1 MITAS
6 SVSSELITIHASSEV
21 VWSILIDFEN
31 YALWNDFC
39 PKIDGKLELGEAVTM
54 QVDLGFGLQENI
66 EYITKIEPYHTLV
79 WSMENNP
86 GDPIHADRY
95 QSLVSLDEEC
105 CTYETV
111 DYFSGDGVALMID
124 QMGQQIEAGF
134 NQCARG
140 LKSRAEDL
148 YRQIKSGD
156 I

>member
-6 SVSSELITIHASSEV
+6 SVSSELITIQSPSEV
-21 VWSILIDFEN
+21 VWSILVDFKN

-39 PKIDGKLELGEAVTM
+39 PKIDGKLELGEVVTM
-54 QVDLGFGLQENI
+54 QVDLGFGLQKNV

-95 QSLVSLDEEC
+95 QILVSLNEKS

-111 DYFSGDGVALMID
+111 DYFSGDEVALMIE
-124 QMGQQIEAGF
+124 QVGQQIEAGF

-140 LKSRAEDL
+140 LKLRAEDL
-148 YRQIKSGD
+148 YQQIKSD
-156 I
+156 NI

>member
-6 SVSSELITIHASSEV
+6 SVSSELITIHAPSEV

-54 QVDLGFGLQENI
+54 QVDLGFGLQENV

-111 DYFSGDGVALMID
+111 DYFSGDGVALMIE

-148 YRQIKSGD
+148 YLQTNRDNI
-156 I
+156 

>member
-6 SVSSELITIHASSEV
+6 SVSSELITIQSPSKV
-21 VWSILIDFEN
+21 VWNILVDFEN

-54 QVDLGFGLQENI
+54 QVDLGFGLQKNV

-95 QSLVSLDEEC
+95 QSLVSLDEKR

-111 DYFSGDGVALMID
+111 DYFSGDGVALMIE

>member
-6 SVSSELITIHASSEV
+6 SVSSELITIHSPSEV
-21 VWSILIDFEN
+21 VWSILVDFEN
-31 YALWNDFC
+31 YALWNEFC

-54 QVDLGFGLQENI
+54 KVDLGFGLQENV
-66 EYITKIEPYHTLV
+66 EYITKIEPYRMLV

-95 QSLVSLDEEC
+95 QKLVSLDEEC

-111 DYFSGDGVALMID
+111 DYFSGDGVPLMIE
-124 QMGQQIEAGF
+124 QMGEHIETGF

-140 LKSRAEDL
+140 LKSRAEEL
-148 YRQIKSGD
+148 YRKIKSGNV
-156 I
+156 

>member
-6 SVSSELITIHASSEV
+6 SVSSELLTIQAPREV
-21 VWSILIDFEN
+21 VWSILVDFEN

-54 QVDLGFGLQENI
+54 QVDLGFGLQKNV
-66 EYITKIEPYHTLV
+66 EYITKIEPCHTLV

-95 QSLVSLDEEC
+95 QILVSLDEER

-111 DYFSGDGVALMID
+111 DYFSGDGVSLMIG

-134 NQCARG
+134 NQCAQG
-140 LKSRAEDL
+140 LKLRAEDL
-148 YRQIKSGD
+148 HRNIKGGN

>member
-6 SVSSELITIHASSEV
+6 TVSSELLTIQAPREV
-21 VWSILIDFEN
+21 VWSILGDFEN

-39 PKIDGKLELGEAVTM
+39 PKIEGKLELGEAVTM
-54 QVDLGFGLQENI
+54 QVDLGFGLQKNV
-66 EYITKIEPYHTLV
+66 EYITKIEPCHILV

-86 GDPIHADRY
+86 GDPIHADRH
-95 QSLVSLDEEC
+95 QILVSLDEER

-111 DYFSGDGVALMID
+111 DYFSGDGVSLMIE

-148 YRQIKSGD
+148 YLQTNRDNI
-156 I
+156 